1 MIGTM
6 LRKTGH
12 PAEAHESLEQARAIR
27 DRLAREHP
35 ESPGYASD
43 LGGTIHNLAQ
53 IDFDQGQ
60 FDKARTRL
68 TEAIQWQRKA
78 LAANP
83 NQPVYRQYMTNHLTG
98 LIRAAVRLGRSD
110 EAALA
115 RRELAELAASDP
127 AKAALDARL
136 AAVLRGKESP
146 KNAAD
151 RIALAFRANQK
162 KLYAS
167 SAHLYT
173 ETLASDPKLAEDRKT
188 RHRYN
193 AACAA
198 ALAASG
204 QSKDEPQPD
213 AAAAA
218 TLRGKARDWLKAEL
232 AAWAKVL
239 DTGPAQFKAV
249 VPKTLEHWKT
259 DSDLAGIRD
268 EKELAKLSDAERA
281 ALKELWNDVDRVLKS
296 AVASQ

>member
-1 MIGTM
+1 
-6 LRKTGH
+6 
-12 PAEAHESLEQARAIR
+12 
-27 DRLAREHP
+27 
-35 ESPGYASD
+35 
-43 LGGTIHNLAQ
+43 
-53 IDFDQGQ
+53 
-60 FDKARTRL
+60 
-68 TEAIQWQRKA
+68 
-78 LAANP
+78 
-83 NQPVYRQYMTNHLTG
+83 MTNHLTG
-98 LIRAAVRLGRSD
+98 LIRAAVRLGRTD

-115 RRELAELAASDP
+115 RRELAEMAASDP
-127 AKAALDARL
+127 AKADLDARL
-136 AAVLRGKESP
+136 AAVLGGKESP

-151 RIALAFRANQK
+151 RIALAFRAYQK

-167 SAHLYT
+167 SVYLYT

-218 TLRGKARDWLKAEL
+218 KLRGKARDWLKAEL

-239 DTGPAQFKAV
+239 DTGPAQLKAV
-249 VPKTLEHWKT
+249 VPRTLEHWKT

-268 EKELAKLSDAERA
+268 ERELARLSDTELRGVQA
-281 ALKELWNDVDRVLKS
+281 ALERRRSLAQECRCKPVTRYPGLRGRPAHDRRKS
-296 AVASQ
+296 WRFHRAGLIKLRSTCLVERV